1 LPRWAPKKARWFL
14 EWPTSGTRGREEGRE
29 RERKSRRINGETQD
43 GHAEKSRKKTK
54 WEREGKW
61 RG

>member
-1 LPRWAPKKARWFL
+1 VGTEKGTMVSRVAD
-14 EWPTSGTRGREEGRE
+14 EWDKREGGGERE